1 MRHMSD
7 SLNGISD
14 WEPQGKAAISPRLQA
29 LLCPDRP
36 CLVPISP
43 NTHELPAQRSDSA
56 QETSARS
63 WPVPKSAQS
72 PAKSDSQFRSKQ
84 SAPYPKFRQR
94 LSGTSRP
101 ANSSST
107 FCVPQH
113 NSESDSDEEAHAS
126 SASFVVRTPQ
136 DASGEGHPQYL
147 IDVAANF
154 CLNQLQTFAVNHC
167 QMKPGD
173 SNFMSA

>member
-1 MRHMSD
+1 MSG
-7 SLNGISD
+7 SLNGNFA
-14 WEPQGKAAISPRLQA
+14 WEPQGKASISPRLQA

-56 QETSARS
+56 QETPAHS
-63 WPVPKSAQS
+63 WPISKSAQS

-94 LSGTSRP
+94 LSETSRP
-101 ANSSST
+101 ANSSSS
-107 FCVPQH
+107 FRVPQH
-113 NSESDSDEEAHAS
+113 NLESDSDEEAHAS

-136 DASGEGHPQYL
+136 DVSGEGA
-147 IDVAANF
+147 VKF
-154 CLNQLQTFAVNHC
+154 CLDQLQTFVVNH
-167 QMKPGD
+167 
-173 SNFMSA
+173 